1 VTLSRDDVE
10 RWWDALPDEDR
21 QHLRTVG
28 DIAAMNPETQ
38 RIVATLPGLKRIRG
52 SFQGKPLPE
61 AMPEPLRSFVR
72 EKRLWRK
79 S

>member
-1 VTLSRDDVE
+1 VNLSREDVQL
-10 RWWDALPDEDR
+10 WWDALPDEDR
-21 QHLRTVG
+21 EHLQTVG
-28 DIAAMNPETQ
+28 DAMAMSPETQ

-61 AMPEPLRSFVR
+61 VMPEPLRSFVR
-72 EKRLWRK
+72 ENRLWRH

>member
-10 RWWDALPDEDR
+10 RWWDALSDEDR

-28 DIAAMNPETQ
+28 DAAAMNAETQ
-38 RIVATLPGLKRIRG
+38 RIIATLPGLKRIRG
-52 SFQGKPLPE
+52 TFQGKPLPE
-61 AMPEPLRSFVR
+61 VMPEPLRSFVR
-72 EKRLWRK
+72 EKRLWRH